1 MTSRYLLLPVAAGA
15 LAIALAGCAST
26 PPPTV
31 QMTVA
36 TASVEA
42 AHAAGAQALAPTELR
57 VASEKLATARKAL
70 ADKDYDAARRLSEQ
84 ADTDAQFALAKTQAI
99 RARSAA
105 DAARLDARAS
115 REELDNKAARPA
127 AGGPQ

>member
-42 AHAAGAQALAPTELR
+42 AHAGGAQAAAPTELR
-57 VASEKLATARKAL
+57 VASDKLATARKAM
-70 ADKDYDAARRLSEQ
+70 ADKDYDVARRLSEQ
-84 ADTDAQFALAKTQAI
+84 ADTDAQFALAKAQAI
-99 RARSAA
+99 RARSGA
-105 DAARLDARAS
+105 DAARLDARVS
-115 REELDNKAARPA
+115 REALDNKAARPA
-127 AGGPQ
+127 PGGTQ

>member
-15 LAIALAGCAST
+15 LAITLAGCAST

-57 VASEKLATARKAL
+57 VASDKLATARKAM
-70 ADKDYDAARRLSEQ
+70 ADKDYDVARRLSEQ

-127 AGGPQ
+127 PGGTQ